1 MGTPLSFGKMA
12 LIVSQ
17 SRERKAIVLRAFLGF
32 RTPLVPL
39 LGLPKRP
46 LLGRIVQEFT
56 GSEELLFVR
65 PD

>member
-12 LIVSQ
+12 FIVSQ
-17 SRERKAIVLRAFLGF
+17 SRERKATVLRAFSRF
-32 RTPLVPL
+32 RTPLVSV
-39 LGLPKRP
+39 LGLQKRP

-65 PD
+65 PG